1 MSTSRPTLTATRRD
15 VTGKHV
21 AKLRAAGRPP
31 AVVFGHGTDSENV
44 SLDLHEFQ
52 QLRRHTSPNSLVD
65 LAIEGKKAR
74 PVLVYGV
81 QTNRVTG
88 GLLHADLF
96 VVRMT
101 EELTVD
107 VPLVGVGESEAVKM
121 HGGTLLHV
129 TESLRIRALPDR
141 LPQSVTY
148 DLTALADFESVV
160 HVRDLAIPP
169 DVTLLNDPDDI
180 VAKVAPP
187 RVEEVAVAAAA
198 PVEGEVVAEGEAGA
212 AGESGAGSSEG

>member
-1 MSTSRPTLTATRRD
+1 MPTSRPTLTATRRD

-21 AKLRAAGRPP
+21 SRLRAGGRLP
-31 AVVFGHGTDSENV
+31 AVVFGHGVASENV
-44 SLDLHEFQ
+44 SLDTHEFE
-52 QLRRHTSPNSLVD
+52 QLRRRVSPNSLVD
-65 LAIEGKKAR
+65 LAIDDKKAR

-88 GLLHADLF
+88 RLLHADLF

-129 TESLRIRALPDR
+129 TESLRVKALPDH
-141 LPQSVTY
+141 LPQSVSY
-148 DLTALADFESVV
+148 ELTRLVDFESVI
-160 HVRDLAIPP
+160 HVRDLEIPS
-169 DVTLLNDPDDI
+169 DVTLLTDLDEI

-187 RVEEVAVAAAA
+187 RVEEAPIVVAA
-198 PVEGEVVAEGEAGA
+198 PAEGEAAAEGEAPGA
-212 AGESGAGSSEG
+212 AGGGEGSSEG